1 MAITYM
7 VVLDKFH
14 ISKTRSVHED
24 TDYVTLTVQVNQQPP
39 VNQTIFVGNVN
50 DGDHP
55 VNLQL
60 GPFDVGPND
69 TLALNYVVL
78 NKGHGNG
85 DRTQI
90 EDGLAKAATAAIVAE
105 FPSTAG
111 YASFILKAL
120 GEIIGVIDADCD
132 GNCAAQ
138 QFKFSG
144 AELEQNS
151 SSTGSF
157 GKTTP
162 DEFESQD
169 GCGASGQY
177 DVTWHIQRVAPVGF
191 TGIGV
196 VRDHRD
202 HPFTAQ

>member
-69 TLALNYVVL
+69 TLTLNYVIL

-85 DRTQI
+85 DRQKI
-90 EDGLAKAATAAIVAE
+90 EDGLAKSATAAIVAE
-105 FPSTAG
+105 FPSTAA
-111 YASFILKAL
+111 YSSYIEKAINKL
-120 GEIIGVIDADCD
+120 IGIIDADCD
-132 GNCAAQ
+132 GNCAARQ
-138 QFKFSG
+138 MPFTG
-144 AELEQNS
+144 VELEQNS

-157 GKTTP
+157 GETIP

-177 DVTWHIQRVAPVGF
+177 EVTWHIQRVAPVGF